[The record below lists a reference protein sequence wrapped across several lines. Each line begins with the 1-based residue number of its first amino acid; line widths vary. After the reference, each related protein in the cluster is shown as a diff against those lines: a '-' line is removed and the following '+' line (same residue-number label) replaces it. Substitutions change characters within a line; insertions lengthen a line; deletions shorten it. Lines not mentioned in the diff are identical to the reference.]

1 MDHLSGWIRR
11 KRVEMNRN
19 RRSRDAPN
27 SDESLVQVESIMA
40 SISQER
46 MARASL
52 QCRAYA
58 RSLLT
63 FEQSVREFKS
73 MGVKQESDLQGYYE
87 DMHKIYAQLDEPDGM
102 EGISTL
108 VFAPSLEHQIR
119 EHESTGRWTAAQSC
133 WEVELQRR
141 PEEVDLHLGLLRCLR
156 NLGHYDTMRTHIRG
170 VLSLHPE
177 WEGILAPFQV
187 EGACI
192 LSDWDDVAIALSRPG
207 EQSSEHAIARAL
219 LAMRKDDS
227 VEFNLALKEA
237 RHQLGKPIVAA
248 GKASYTRVYDS
259 VMQLHMLHELDMIRS
274 VATTSASSSLRDLNQ
289 SLLSRI
295 NATLPSFRTREPIL
309 SLRRSAFSAHE
320 GNPALRSEIG
330 QAWIATS
337 KIARRAGHFQTAYS
351 AVLQSSQCQAPFA
364 FVQRAKILAREDQGQ
379 AAIQEL
385 NHSIQV
391 MADARKVKPSVID
404 LTNTEEKDLDDLAY
418 AKATLF
424 RARLVESTARF
435 DDNEVI
441 HRYRESADLD
451 PNSEKNWYFYGRFYD
466 TREANQDPLTRLG
479 TGYRV
484 CRYYIRSAQHGT
496 KFFYRTLPRALTIWF
511 DAAED
516 SVVLKHQ
523 GKDSKDLKGI
533 DDNTKSR
540 LSTFQKLNEIITRA
554 ARKLAPYQWLAVFP
568 QLVSRI
574 LHKNNDVW
582 KQLKDIISVVLVAH
596 PDQAIWG
603 MVAALQ
609 SRDSNRSSKAK
620 EIVNRVR
627 AETGEKE
634 HSRKKI
640 DNTQRLADQL
650 LKLSNYE
657 IRGNVKTLSLIQVGP
672 ALVELGK
679 SQVMLPLQS
688 SINVT
693 LPANGIISD
702 HHRPFDSDLPFITG
716 FDDTVDIMASLQ
728 KPRKLTIHGNNGRR
742 YPFLCKPN
750 DDLRKDARLMD
761 FDSIINKVLQ
771 SDSESRRRK
780 LLVRTYAVVT
790 LNEECG
796 LIEWVPNTV
805 GLRPILS
812 KLYSSRTPAIPLYTH
827 ELKVFMEEGRAKPK
841 EAGKLF
847 EEKILSRYPPVFHE
861 WFLNTWP
868 EPSAWLKARTSYART
883 LAVMSMVGH
892 VLG

>member
-1 MDHLSGWIRR
+1 M
-11 KRVEMNRN
+11 
-19 RRSRDAPN
+19 
-27 SDESLVQVESIMA
+27 
-40 SISQER
+40 
-46 MARASL
+46 
-52 QCRAYA
+52 
-58 RSLLT
+58 
-63 FEQSVREFKS
+63 
-73 MGVKQESDLQGYYE
+73 
-87 DMHKIYAQLDEPDGM
+87 
-102 EGISTL
+102 
-108 VFAPSLEHQIR
+108 
-119 EHESTGRWTAAQSC
+119 
-133 WEVELQRR
+133 
-141 PEEVDLHLGLLRCLR
+141 
-156 NLGHYDTMRTHIRG
+156 
-170 VLSLHPE
+170 
-177 WEGILAPFQV
+177 
-187 EGACI
+187 
-192 LSDWDDVAIALSRPG
+192 
-207 EQSSEHAIARAL
+207 
-219 LAMRKDDS
+219 
-227 VEFNLALKEA
+227 
-237 RHQLGKPIVAA
+237 
-248 GKASYTRVYDS
+248 
-259 VMQLHMLHELDMIRS
+259 
-274 VATTSASSSLRDLNQ
+274 
-289 SLLSRI
+289 
-295 NATLPSFRTREPIL
+295 
-309 SLRRSAFSAHE
+309 
-320 GNPALRSEIG
+320 
-330 QAWIATS
+330 
-337 KIARRAGHFQTAYS
+337 
-351 AVLQSSQCQAPFA
+351 
-364 FVQRAKILAREDQGQ
+364 
-379 AAIQEL
+379 
-385 NHSIQV
+385 
-391 MADARKVKPSVID
+391 
-404 LTNTEEKDLDDLAY
+404 
-418 AKATLF
+418 
-424 RARLVESTARF
+424 
-435 DDNEVI
+435 
-441 HRYRESADLD
+441 
-451 PNSEKNWYFYGRFYD
+451 
-466 TREANQDPLTRLG
+466 
-479 TGYRV
+479 
-484 CRYYIRSAQHGT
+484 
-496 KFFYRTLPRALTIWF
+496 PRALTIWF